1 MTSIGKSALYNC
13 SGLTSITIP
22 NSVTSIG
29 EWAFSGC
36 SGLATITI
44 PNSVTSIG
52 DHAFRDCSGLT
63 SVTIGN
69 SVTNIGSHAF
79 SGCSGLTSIT
89 IPNSVTS
96 IGEWAFYHCTSL
108 TSITIPNSVTSI
120 GKSAFIPC
128 TSLSSVNVL
137 AETPSSIESTT
148 FPSTIAKIRVPEAA
162 VSAYKAATN
171 WSEFSAKII
180 ALGGEDNSI
189 TVEEI
194 EENKAAG
201 GSANQTYIVTDEA
214 ADDVKAA
221 DNVIVHSG
229 DNYTCANL
237 VLSDGEPFETMA
249 EEFTATA
256 ATYTRSVSVGNTSGT
271 ICVPYAFAKEDGVKY
286 YTVDNTRSDDA
297 TIYLNEISDDIIPAA
312 TPVIYFKDGG
322 KTTMTFSGS
331 NADAKKAAGT
341 GSGTFELRGT
351 FEKTTI
357 TEGDELAKSYA
368 LSGGKFLCSTTK
380 LTTNPFR
387 AYLYNTGAVAGARLN
402 LSVDNDEPSGI
413 TSENAALMSGDA
425 EIEGYYTLEGR
436 RVGSLQ
442 KGAVT
447 VIRYANGKSVKVFA
461 K

>member
-1 MTSIGKSALYNC
+1 MHRIFGSQVKEYIIGEE
-13 SGLTSITIP
+13 
-22 NSVTSIG
+22 VTSIG
-29 EWAFSGC
+29 DNAFFNCYNLTSV
-36 SGLATITI
+36 TIGK
-44 PNSVTSIG
+44 SVTSIG
-52 DHAFRDCSGLT
+52 DNAFVNCSDLT
-63 SVTIGN
+63 SVTIP
-69 SVTNIGSHAF
+69 S
-79 SGCSGLTSIT
+79 
-89 IPNSVTS
+89 SVTS
-96 IGEWAFYHCTSL
+96 IEYGAFYNCTSL
-108 TSITIPNSVTSI
+108 TS
-120 GKSAFIPC
+120 
-128 TSLSSVNVL
+128 VNVL
-137 AETPSSIESTT
+137 GETPSSIKSNT
-148 FPSTIAKIRVPEAA
+148 FPSTIAKIRVPEAS
-162 VSAYKAATN
+162 VSSYKAATN
-171 WSEFSAKII
+171 WSAFSSKIM

-194 EENKAAG
+194 EDNKAAG
-201 GSANQTYIVTDEA
+201 GSANQTYIVTDAA

-312 TPVIYFKDGG
+312 TPVIYIKGSG

-357 TEGDELAKSYA
+357 TESDELAKSYA

-380 LTTNPFR
+380 LTINPFR
-387 AYLYNTGAVAGARLN
+387 AYLYNTGAVAGARLD
-402 LSVDNDEPSGI
+402 LSVEDEEPTGI

-425 EIEGYYTLEGR
+425 EIEGYYTLDGK